1 MENIKI
7 YTTLEGGHDLVGGSG
22 YEQTF
27 VLPAHPISIQ
37 SIHYENN
44 ALKEKLKAYS
54 RYRVVYMCSSSSG
67 SRPALVSPGD

>member
-1 MENIKI
+1 MENIKT
-7 YTTLEGGHDLVGGSG
+7 YTTLQGEHDLVGGSG

-44 ALKEKLKAYS
+44 ILKEKLKAYS
-54 RYRVVYMCSSSSG
+54 RYRIVYRCSSRSG
-67 SRPALVSPGD
+67 SQPALVSPGD